1 MAVNPAIIS
10 IILET
15 IDVIKAIMADIRE
28 SGTDSHVPT
37 GAIAAKLDDILN
49 GTTAVSAPTAAPAEP
64 VAAPKI
70 EAMSP
75 AAPPAAPVAPPQTLG
90 EILV

>member
-37 GAIAAKLDDILN
+37 GQLRQSSTIF
-49 GTTAVSAPTAAPAEP
+49 
-64 VAAPKI
+64 
-70 EAMSP
+70 
-75 AAPPAAPVAPPQTLG
+75 
-90 EILV
+90 